1 MKFVGYVRGELE
13 MQPEKDLKKAIDK
26 AIDRCIEEGVLREFL
41 TKRREEVTKVTQ
53 LDYTFD
59 RRIELEREDARA
71 EERVNTER
79 ERQAREKERQR
90 AELAEMEVQKLRAEL
105 EHYKRRF
112 PEA

>member
-13 MQPEKDLKKAIDK
+13 MQPEKDLKK

-59 RRIELEREDARA
+59 RRIELEREDARE

-79 ERQAREKERQR
+79 ERKAREKERQR